1 MKTSLDSV
9 PHFADASKQVVQ
21 RALIICE
28 NRLELL
34 MLEIQEERERI
45 LRAIWLALGAAVF
58 GLLAGV
64 ALTAIVA
71 VVFWQQSP
79 TAALL
84 ILTALYTI
92 AALFLYACLARL
104 QRNWQTLPDTLDQLR
119 KDRECLG
126 KNLT

>member
-1 MKTSLDSV
+1 MNTPLDNV
-9 PHFADASKQVVQ
+9 PHLADASKQVVQ

-34 MLEIQEERERI
+34 MVEIQEERERI
-45 LRAIWLALGAAVF
+45 LRAMWLALGAAVF

-79 TAALL
+79 TVALL
-84 ILTALYTI
+84 ILTAIYTS
-92 AALFLYACLARL
+92 AAVFLYACLARL